1 MRFQGRN
8 INLADTV
15 TLRKT
20 SSLPQN
26 AIYCNYY
33 ICLYLIS
40 LYLVESYLLNT
51 ELFQFVYYKS
61 SALQSWPKKQYPGSQ
76 IRCNESTWKA
86 CVSHLKLQSLVQI
99 YTCSNVATQNNIHFK
114 VHTTKRLLL
123 WRGLNPS
130 HLLNTNLS
138 AFVSVVGKIWENSEE
153 PAQQKKPN
161 IPFSRYLPFPLS
173 PLSLLWN

>member
-61 SALQSWPKKQYPGSQ
+61 SALQSWPKKQ
-76 IRCNESTWKA
+76 STWKA

-123 WRGLNPS
+123 WRGLSPS